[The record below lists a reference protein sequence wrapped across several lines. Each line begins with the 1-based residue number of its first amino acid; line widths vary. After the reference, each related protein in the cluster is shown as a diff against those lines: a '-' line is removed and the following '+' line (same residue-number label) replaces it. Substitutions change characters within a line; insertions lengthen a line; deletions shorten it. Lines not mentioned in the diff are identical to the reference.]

1 MPQTSTTISPDL
13 LDRAK
18 AIHEQIRTWRR
29 TLHQYPELSFTE
41 EKTSQLVYDA
51 LNSLGIDAQTGIA
64 KTGVV
69 GTIGKNG
76 SKTVGLRAD
85 MDALPIQE
93 MNGTDFDSEHPGIM
107 HACGHDAHTAM
118 LLGAATLLKEMADTG
133 DLPGRVK
140 LLFQPSEE
148 AWDKEGK
155 SGGKR
160 MVEEGA
166 LEGLDA
172 VFGLHVS
179 SRLPVGKVGTRSGPL
194 LAAVDTFTLTVK
206 GAGGHAAA
214 PHMTVDPIALAVH
227 VVNAIHQIVSRRI
240 NPIESG
246 VLTIANINGGTGA
259 PNVIDDKVVLSGTM
273 RSMTA
278 EVRQQLRDELKKA
291 GEMVKA
297 LGGDYDLEIEEG
309 YPVTVNDPEATEST
323 FRALTTLLG
332 EENVEEVPPIMGS
345 EDFSYMAEAVPGCF
359 VNLGVKNPKW
369 EREYSVHTSTFRM
382 DEDALPIG
390 SALLVASALEWLG
403 KD

>member
-1 MPQTSTTISPDL
+1 MPQTLTPVSPEL
-13 LDRAK
+13 LERAK

-41 EKTSQLVYDA
+41 EKTAQLVYDA
-51 LNSLGIDAQTGIA
+51 LNNLGIDAQTGVA

-69 GTIGKNG
+69 GNIGQG
-76 SKTVGLRAD
+76 SGKTVGPRAD

-93 MNGTDFDSEHPGIM
+93 MNGTDFDSEHTGIM

-118 LLGAATLLKEMADTG
+118 LLGAATLLKEMDDAG
-133 DLPGRVK
+133 ELPGKVR

-179 SRLPVGKVGTRSGPL
+179 SRLPVGTVGTRSGPL
-194 LAAVDTFTLTVK
+194 LAAVDTFTLTIK

-214 PHMTVDPIALAVH
+214 PHMTVDPIALSAH
-227 VVNAIHQIVSRRI
+227 VVNAIHQVVSRRI
-240 NPIESG
+240 NPIDSG

-273 RSMTA
+273 RSMTD
-278 EVRQQLRDELKKA
+278 EVRQQLRDELKKT

-309 YPVTVNDPEATEST
+309 YPVTVNDPDATEST
-323 FRALTTLLG
+323 FRALNSLLG
-332 EENVEEVPPIMGS
+332 EEHVEEVPPIMGS
-345 EDFSYMAEAVPGCF
+345 EDFSYMAQVVPGCF
-359 VNLGVKNPKW
+359 VNLGVKSPKW
-369 EREYSVHTSTFRM
+369 EREYPVHTSTFRM

-390 SALLVASALEWLG
+390 TALLVASALEWLNRE
-403 KD
+403 